1 MTLATN
7 IWKTLSAINV
17 NDHIEKKGNLSYLS
31 WAWAWEQLMN
41 HYADSYYYFDEKDFA
56 DGSKEVICI
65 LTIHEG
71 EDSVCRQMW
80 LPVMDHRNKAIINPD
95 SRQVSDAKMRCL
107 VKTLAMFGLGHYI
120 YAGEDIPAAEKQ
132 KMEYENANAV
142 ITDDQ
147 AKTINEMMKESLAD
161 LDKFCEFYQIACVE
175 MLPASK
181 YEQAYNMLAKKI
193 ADAESALSK
202 ELDETGENQ

>member
-31 WAWAWEQLMN
+31 WAWAWEQLMSN
-41 HYADSYYYFDEKDFA
+41 YADSYYFFEEKDFA

-65 LTIHEG
+65 LTIHQG

-95 SRQVSDAKMRCL
+95 ARQVSDAKMRCL
-107 VKTLAMFGLGHYI
+107 VKTMAMFGLGHYI
-120 YAGEDIPAAEKQ
+120 YAGEDIPAAEKDR
-132 KMEYENANAV
+132 KERDEEMAV
-142 ITDDQ
+142 ISDDQ
-147 AKTINEMMKESLAD
+147 AKELNMLAKECLQD
-161 LDKFCEFYQIACVE
+161 MEKFCEFYQIACLE
-175 MLPASK
+175 LLPAAK
-181 YEQAYNMLAKKI
+181 YQQAYDLLKQKVDRMHAEESAN
-193 ADAESALSK
+193 AESNHG
-202 ELDETGENQ
+202 DE